1 VCFTYGYLRIDVA
14 ALETIMSANKKIS
27 TKSLDMVV
35 GATPN
40 HHIGGV
46 ANATTIFDPLWWVM
60 TTLKE
65 LMG

>member
-1 VCFTYGYLRIDVA
+1 VA